1 MGMTNLQLQR
11 VREAAITIQRTSEK
25 ERNNFLR
32 ALSLQLGKRKNAILR
47 ANERDVAAARKGGL
61 ARAFVERLVFDAQAL
76 NVLRAKVRS
85 VEKLRSHLGQVIEHR
100 SIRNGLTLKKVRVP
114 LGVMLVIYESRPEVT
129 VDVAALCVKSGNAVL
144 LKGGSEAKRT
154 NAALFACIK
163 AALRNSG
170 LSQESVSLVVTR
182 EEVNKLLKKSNAID
196 LVIARGGYGLVR
208 SVMNAS
214 TIPVLAHAAGG
225 ARVYVDKSA
234 DLAMAEK
241 ILINAKTSKPAACN
255 ALDTVIVHRAIARE
269 FVPRIVAAMQEEGV
283 RVLGDRETRQLGRV
297 GAARESD
304 WDNEFLGLTVAIKIA
319 RDAQEAL
326 AFINVHS
333 KRHTEG
339 LIAKDTAVISEF
351 VRSIDAAALFVNAS
365 TRLHDGYVFGLG
377 SEMGISAGK
386 LHARGPVGLKEL
398 TTYKWEVYGK
408 GHTR

>member
-196 LVIARGGYGLVR
+196 LVI
-208 SVMNAS
+208 
-214 TIPVLAHAAGG
+214 
-225 ARVYVDKSA
+225 
-234 DLAMAEK
+234 
-241 ILINAKTSKPAACN
+241 
-255 ALDTVIVHRAIARE
+255 
-269 FVPRIVAAMQEEGV
+269 
-283 RVLGDRETRQLGRV
+283 
-297 GAARESD
+297 
-304 WDNEFLGLTVAIKIA
+304 
-319 RDAQEAL
+319 
-326 AFINVHS
+326 
-333 KRHTEG
+333 
-339 LIAKDTAVISEF
+339 
-351 VRSIDAAALFVNAS
+351 
-365 TRLHDGYVFGLG
+365 
-377 SEMGISAGK
+377 
-386 LHARGPVGLKEL
+386 
-398 TTYKWEVYGK
+398 
-408 GHTR
+408 

>member
-129 VDVAALCVKSGNAVL
+129 VDVAALCIKSGNAAL
-144 LKGGSEAKRT
+144 LKGGSEAKHT
-154 NAALFACIK
+154 NAVLHACIT
-163 AALRNSG
+163 AALRDAG
-170 LSQESVSLVVTR
+170 LPSEAVGRVRTR
-182 EEVNKLLKKSNAID
+182 DEVKKLLTMSDAID

-208 SVMNAS
+208 SVMNES
-214 TIPVLAHAAGG
+214 TIPVLSHAAGG
-225 ARVYVDKSA
+225 ARIFVDKSA

-255 ALDTVIVHRAIARE
+255 SLDTIIVHRAIAKE
-269 FVPRIVAAMQEEGV
+269 FVPRIVERMRSKGV
-283 RVLGDRETRQLGRV
+283 NVLGDAKTRALARAK
-297 GAARESD
+297 AARESD
-304 WDNEFLGLTVAIKIA
+304 WDNEFLGLTVAIKVVKDA
-319 RDAQEAL
+319 REAI
-326 AFINVHS
+326 AFINAHS
-333 KRHTEG
+333 KRHSEG
-339 LIAKDTAVISEF
+339 LIAKDKMVINEF
-351 VRSIDAAALFVNAS
+351 VRSVEAAALFINAS
-365 TRLHDGYVFGLG
+365 TRLHGGYVFGL
-377 SEMGISAGK
+377 
-386 LHARGPVGLKEL
+386 
-398 TTYKWEVYGK
+398 
-408 GHTR
+408 